1 MKKNELFK
9 VYLSTGRNQANLNR
23 TAIVIFSINDNINDI
38 HAYITLDHLRA
49 GYNLQSIFES
59 DPMSYYE
66 AVKLASGHC
75 NTIESVLQRT
85 A

>member
-9 VYLSTGRNQANLNR
+9 VYLSIGRNNASLNR
-23 TAIVIFSINDNINDI
+23 TAVAIFSINDNINDI

-59 DPMSYYE
+59 APMSYSE
-66 AVKLASGHC
+66 AVKLANERC
-75 NTIESVLQRT
+75 DAIESVLQRT